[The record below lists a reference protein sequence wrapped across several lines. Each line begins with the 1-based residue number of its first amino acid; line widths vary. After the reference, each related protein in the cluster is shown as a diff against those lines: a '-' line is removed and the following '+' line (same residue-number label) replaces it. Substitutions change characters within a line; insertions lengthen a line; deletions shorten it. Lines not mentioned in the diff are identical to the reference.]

1 MSQIGYWVWKLW
13 IGARLRCPNCEQG
26 KMFSSLF
33 RMEPVCDHCGARY
46 ERAQG
51 ESIGGTL
58 INLVA
63 AEMLSMGGFIVSQ
76 VLFSPPLVFQLV
88 FWVAFNLIFILL
100 FYRHARGMWVSVAYL
115 AGSVYPDDTPPQAE
129 PKP

>member
-1 MSQIGYWVWKLW
+1 MNQVLHWTQKLW
-13 IGARLRCPNCEQG
+13 VGARLRCPNCERG
-26 KMFSSLF
+26 KMFSGLF
-33 RMEPVCDHCGARY
+33 RMEPLCPHCGARY

-63 AEMLSMGGFIVSQ
+63 AELLSMGGFILSQ
-76 VLFSPPLVFQLV
+76 LLFSPPLAFQLI
-88 FWVAFNLIFILL
+88 FWVAFNLIFIVV

-115 AGSVYPDDTPPQAE
+115 AGSVYPDDSPEAQQR
-129 PKP
+129 KS